1 MASVPNDPHNEAHGQ
16 AVADAKRLMRLART
30 GALATLEAAGGAP
43 LTTLVGV
50 ASDFDGAP
58 LFLMSTLSRHMRNLA
73 HDPRASLLL
82 TGRLRAR
89 RPAQSSAL
97 NPQRRDR
104 TAPGRPGQAA
114 VFAAQSQGRALRR
127 LRRFRRLRPPGRG
140 RAFQRRLRPRRAAL
154 SGGGSEPPRGRS
166 GARRGRGASPRRGQR
181 ARRAR
186 RSRGSP
192 GREPPRPVWRAI
204 GLDAEGLDLAAGARA
219 ARAQF
224 ITPAHD
230 PEAWRARLEQLLAA
244 G

>member
-82 TGRLRAR
+82 TGRHERGDPLNHPRLTLSGVIERRPDARAR
-89 RPAQSSAL
+89 LRYLQR
-97 NPQRRDR
+97 NPKAGLYAGFADF
-104 TAPGRPGQAA
+104 A
-114 VFAAQSQGRALRR
+114 VFALRVEDVHFNGGFGRAAPLSPAEV
-127 LRRFRRLRPPGRG
+127 LS
-140 RAFQRRLRPRRAAL
+140 PREGEAAL
-154 SGGGSEPPRGRS
+154 VEAEERLLAGANALGGPTLGRLAGHK
-166 GARRGRGASPRRGQR
+166 GA
-181 ARRAR
+181 
-186 RSRGSP
+186 
-192 GREPPRPVWRAI
+192 RPVWRAI